1 MFVLFRN
8 YIYIS
13 KKKNYESETGS
24 RNINFLRLQ
33 EEWDLGVKSACNTT
47 VHTSTVQ
54 TPFFATFSCEATVPV
69 HLIYTVL
76 KASREIKYQTGQK
89 HAGTFS
95 NSYCLYD
102 RKTASNSLLKCSILQ
117 DYQKIISC
125 LSGSDGSLL
134 KRGNQGWSA

>member
-1 MFVLFRN
+1 M
-8 YIYIS
+8 YIF
-13 KKKNYESETGS
+13 KKNYESKSGS

-69 HLIYTVL
+69 HLIYSVP
-76 KASREIKYQTGQK
+76 KASREMKYQTGQK

-95 NSYCLYD
+95 NSFSWHD
-102 RKTASNSLLKCSILQ
+102 RKTASNNLLKCSILQ
-117 DYQKIISC
+117 DYKKNISC
-125 LSGSDGSLL
+125 LSGSIGSLL